1 MREKCIFLAMNCVY
15 CDKTISKTN
24 LPRHRRT
31 CSVRNDELTR
41 LNEENT
47 RLKWKVILQTSELE
61 TQKEEMDKL
70 KDELT
75 KLKTEKISKLTKE
88 LADKTTEA
96 EPGFNYIIHTREALR
111 ANDKVY
117 KIGRCQCIKKRFS
130 DYPSG
135 SKLIHYQRTKDN
147 KISESIL
154 KHVFGNKFT
163 HRSDYGTEYFEG
175 NFQDMKNEFDEIL
188 EMFG

>member
-1 MREKCIFLAMNCVY
+1 
-15 CDKTISKTN
+15 
-24 LPRHRRT
+24 
-31 CSVRNDELTR
+31 
-41 LNEENT
+41 
-47 RLKWKVILQTSELE
+47 
-61 TQKEEMDKL
+61 
-70 KDELT
+70 
-75 KLKTEKISKLTKE
+75 

-111 ANDKVY
+111 ANDNVY

-135 SKLIHYQRTKDN
+135 SKLMHYSRTKDN

-154 KHVFGNKFT
+154 KHVFANKFT